1 MSKCNHFWRAVDSTR
16 SQCSKCFEITSPER
30 ELKAEIERPRAER
43 DALKA
48 ALREFGHHDGRCSIT
63 DLDSDGNHCAC
74 DCGLS
79 VALGDQAP
87 EQGGGN

>member
-1 MSKCNHFWRAVDSTR
+1 MSDIVEVLRKAAAGIE
-16 SQCSKCFEITSPER
+16 KER
-30 ELKAEIERPRAER
+30 AEISAEFDSLRAEVER
-43 DALKA
+43 LRADLDATNA